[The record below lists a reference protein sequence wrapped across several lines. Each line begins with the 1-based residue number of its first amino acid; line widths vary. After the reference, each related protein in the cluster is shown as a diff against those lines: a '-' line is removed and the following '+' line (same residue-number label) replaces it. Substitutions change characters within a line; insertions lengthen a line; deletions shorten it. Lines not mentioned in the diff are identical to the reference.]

1 MTAPSILLLGGSGFI
16 GQAVIR
22 EFASRPAGTLRVRA
36 LLRRVQSLPAYPFL
50 EKVEGSL
57 ETLPSDLEPAGP
69 YVLVHLAVKQID
81 HDGSGYLATNV
92 AATRALLQSL
102 GPRLQGILYASSMSV
117 YGQGEQDGISESA
130 EPRPD
135 TPLAQSRRLA
145 EVEIESY
152 ARRVGVGA
160 LLLRPRFVIGHGDRF
175 VLPALARM
183 AARRVQIAS
192 GRQSFSIIDVDDY
205 ARVILRLA
213 DHLRAQYAQGHVVQ
227 EPLHVGYARPLRFAQ
242 IADALRGTNDRP
254 ARNVFRWHVPVF
266 PGLVRQLRR
275 LPARSASQL
284 ATRLELV
291 GLSHWG
297 NTGALAS
304 KIGDDIVQRDPVHV
318 LARAVAAMKLEGT
331 RDGIDQNS
339 I

>member
-1 MTAPSILLLGGSGFI
+1 VTALSILLLGGSGFI
-16 GQAVIR
+16 GQAVVR
-22 EFASRPAGTLRVRA
+22 EFASQPAGTVRVRA

-57 ETLPSDLEPAGP
+57 EALPPDLEPAGP

-102 GPRLQGILYASSMSV
+102 GPGLQGILYASSMSV

-145 EVEIESY
+145 EMEVESH

-192 GRQSFSIIDVDDY
+192 GRQSFSVIDVDDY

-213 DHLRAQYAQGHVVQ
+213 EYLRARYAQGHAIQ

-242 IADALRGTNDRP
+242 IADALRGTGGVP
-254 ARNVFRWHVPVF
+254 ARNVFRWNVPIF
-266 PGLVRQLRR
+266 PSLVRQLRR

-297 NTGALAS
+297 NTAALAS
-304 KIGDDIVQRDPVHV
+304 KIGDDIVQRDPVQV
-318 LARAVAAMKLEGT
+318 LERAVAAMNHEG
-331 RDGIDQNS
+331 RV
-339 I
+339 